1 LPLAFSR
8 FMGIDPKCIVSS
20 GIRHWG
26 TEPYGAACH
35 LWKPGIKS
43 WTVQERVAAFSL
55 ERNGPANVHIC
66 GEAFSDYQGFIEGAL
81 RTAHE
86 VMGKMEAT

>member
-1 LPLAFSR
+1 
-8 FMGIDPKCIVSS
+8 MGVQMEPEYA